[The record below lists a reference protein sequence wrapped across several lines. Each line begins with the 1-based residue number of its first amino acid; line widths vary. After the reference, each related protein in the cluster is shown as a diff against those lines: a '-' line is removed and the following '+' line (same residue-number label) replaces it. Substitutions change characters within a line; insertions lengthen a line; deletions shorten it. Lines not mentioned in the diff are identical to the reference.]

1 MPGVLLAAALLLLPA
16 APDAASGDGWVVLP
30 VAEYR
35 DLRAKAYPPSPPP
48 EPLAIAALLTR
59 VEYDLRV
66 DGDAARGRA
75 RLFVDVL
82 REGYVSVPAPA
93 GLLVREA
100 RLDGR
105 PVALIDGAA
114 GKASAPSVLLS
125 RPGRSVLELEVVLPV
140 VSSAGTET
148 LAVPQSTAA
157 ITRVAL
163 AVPRAG
169 VDLRVSGG
177 LLTESV
183 PGATSRFVAHG
194 GGGGALALSW
204 RRKVDDQRARVPL
217 RLRATLTQV
226 VGLAEES
233 AQVTAQVE
241 LEATQG
247 QAERVRLALPA
258 GLAVNQVSGPLVAD
272 WETSADSLTVRFLEP
287 LRDRTSLVIVGEA
300 RCPREGRIDAP
311 LLRVSG
317 VERESGGVAVE
328 VLGAGEIRRHETRG
342 LEAADPADLGPAVA
356 ARESPSLAAF
366 RFRPQDGRTAR
377 SLTVELVRYT
387 PEAILVANVD
397 EARYRVLVAED
408 GKTLAQ
414 ARYAVRNNQ
423 RAFMAVRLPEGAL
436 LWSASVAGRAVRPGR
451 SADGALLLPLQKGK
465 AGEEAPAFAVEVS
478 YFGRSARWTAKGR
491 EQVTLPSVDLPVSKS
506 GLEVRY
512 SPRFRVTGIAGAF
525 RPASF
530 EAPAA
535 AVLADLPDSPPPA
548 PPPPKSSAGAR
559 ADVAKSAGVAE
570 EQQALIDRF
579 QEGRARRV
587 AGVLPV
593 RVPFPDVGPVLFVV
607 SELTAEAQAPTLGI
621 DYRREGK

>member
-1 MPGVLLAAALLLLPA
+1 MPGAVLAVVLLLLPG
-16 APDAASGDGWVVLP
+16 APDTERADGWVVLP

-35 DLRAKAYPPSPPP
+35 DLRAKAFPPSPPP

-66 DGDAARGRA
+66 EGDAAMGRA
-75 RLFVDVL
+75 RLSVDVL
-82 REGYVSVPAPA
+82 REGYVSVPTPA

-100 RLDGR
+100 RLDGK
-105 PVALIDGAA
+105 PVALIDGPP
-114 GKASAPSVLLS
+114 GKAASPSVLLA
-125 RPGRSVLELEVVLPV
+125 RPGRAVLELDVVVPV
-140 VSSAGTET
+140 VAAAGTET
-148 LAVPQSTAA
+148 LTVPQSTAA
-157 ITRVAL
+157 ITRVVL

-169 VDLRVSGG
+169 VDLRVAGG
-177 LLTESV
+177 LLIESA
-183 PGATSRFVAHG
+183 PGPVSRFVAHG
-194 GGGGALALSW
+194 GGGGALSLSW
-204 RRKVDDQRARVPL
+204 RRKVDDQRASVPL

-233 AQVTAQVE
+233 AQLSAQVE
-241 LEATQG
+241 LEAAQG
-247 QAERVRLALPA
+247 QADRVRIALPP

-272 WETSADSLTVRFLEP
+272 WETSGDALTVRFLEP
-287 LRDRTSLVIVGEA
+287 LRDRTSLVVVGEA
-300 RCPREGRIDAP
+300 RCPREGRIDIP
-311 LLRVSG
+311 LARVSG

-328 VLGAGEIRRHETRG
+328 VLGAGEIRRQEARG

-366 RFRPQDGRTAR
+366 RFRPQDGQTAR
-377 SLTVELVRYT
+377 ALTVELVRYT

-397 EARYRVLVAED
+397 EARYRVLVSED

-423 RAFMAVRLPEGAL
+423 RAFMAVRLPEGAT
-436 LWSASVAGRAVRPGR
+436 LWSASVAGRSVRPGK

-478 YFGRSARWTAKGR
+478 YFGRSARWAAKGR
-491 EQVTLPSVDLPVSKS
+491 EQVTLPAVDLPVSKS
-506 GLEVRY
+506 GLEVRH
-512 SPRFRVTGIAGAF
+512 SPRYRVTGIAGAF
-525 RPASF
+525 RPAAF

-535 AVLADLPDSPPPA
+535 SVLADAPETSPPA
-548 PPPPKSSAGAR
+548 PPPPKGSAR
-559 ADVAKSAGVAE
+559 ADVAKPAGVAQ

-593 RVPFPDVGPVLFVV
+593 RVPFPAIGPALFVV
-607 SELTAEAQAPTLGI
+607 SELTAEAQALTLGL